1 MNLEAAWQLTR
12 GAGVR
17 IGHPDTGYLRHDEI
31 ENAANQGPVRDDLG
45 WDFEDDD
52 SDPRAEMDD
61 DNPLPG
67 GPNHGTA
74 TASVI
79 AGLSS
84 PQVGFSRAI
93 RRIRSRKPRGT
104 AGLRPETSAARTLRI
119 PALADAPSSHDT
131 VTLYNMSDGRPIS
144 EFSM

>member
-1 MNLEAAWQLTR
+1 MASEQPRSATNGVNLVPGRPISVGAAF
-12 GAGVR
+12 VR
-17 IGHPDTGYLRHDEI
+17 
-31 ENAANQGPVRDDLG
+31 
-45 WDFEDDD
+45 
-52 SDPRAEMDD
+52 
-61 DNPLPG
+61 
-67 GPNHGTA
+67 NHCR
-74 TASVI
+74 SSFVI
-79 AGLSS
+79 LSS